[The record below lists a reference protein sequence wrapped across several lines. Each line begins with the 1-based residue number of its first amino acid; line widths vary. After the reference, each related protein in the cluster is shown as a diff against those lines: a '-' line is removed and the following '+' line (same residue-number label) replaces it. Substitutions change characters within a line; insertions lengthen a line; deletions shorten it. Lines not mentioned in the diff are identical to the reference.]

1 MCNLSIILSRVSD
14 EYKIKKLKPLHGK
27 GKKTNPKNYRLI
39 SILPVIFKILEIVIH
54 NQTMDFINKKIFY
67 TNFNQLFENLTRKIL
82 ASHIYKIWYQRDLL
96 QVY

>member
-14 EYKIKKLKPLHGK
+14 EYKTKKLKPLHEK

-39 SILPVIFKILEIVIH
+39 SILPIIFKILEIVIH
-54 NQTMDFINKKIFY
+54 NQTMDFINTKIFH

-82 ASHIYKIWYQRDLL
+82 ASRIY
-96 QVY
+96 